1 MAERWTK
8 ERRLEHTRS
17 LLLDSAEDVFARK
30 GFEGAALEDIA
41 DAAGYTR
48 GAIYSHFGSKVE
60 LFFAVLE
67 RQRMQFLDGFS
78 DVIAAF
84 NQLDQLDIDEF
95 AARWGDLIRT
105 GGADRAALG
114 FEFTLFLVRNPDA
127 RDRVAAQREE
137 TVRSLA
143 EYISSGADRLGAR
156 LTTPSRELAQV
167 ILAAYDGVTLSS
179 LLDDTAV
186 YRTFLEMVIS
196 HIVPAH
202 ETK

>member
-60 LFFAVLE
+60 LFLAVIE
-67 RQRMQFLDGFS
+67 RQREQFLEGFS
-78 DVIAAF
+78 DVIATF
-84 NQLDQLDIDEF
+84 QQLDDLDV
-95 AARWGDLIRT
+95 AGLAVRWKDLIEA

-114 FEFTLFLVRNPDA
+114 YEFTLFLVRNPDA
-127 RDRVAAQREE
+127 RDRVAAQREQ

-143 EYISSGADRLGAR
+143 DYIASHADLLGAQ
-156 LTTPSRELAQV
+156 LDIPAEQLAQV

-179 LLDDTAV
+179 LLDGAAV

-196 HIVPAH
+196 HIVPAQ

>member
-60 LFFAVLE
+60 LFLAVIE
-67 RQRMQFLDGFS
+67 RQREQFLDGFS

-84 NQLDQLDIDEF
+84 HQFDELDIDGLAE
-95 AARWGDLIRT
+95 RWRVLIEAD
-105 GGADRAALG
+105 GADRAALG
-114 FEFTLFLVRNPDA
+114 YEFTLFLVRNPDA
-127 RDRVAAQREE
+127 RDRVAAQRAE

-143 EYISSGADRLGAR
+143 EYIASGAERLGAR
-156 LTTPSRELAQV
+156 LSTPAEQLAQV

-179 LLDDTAV
+179 LLDGVAV

-196 HIVPAH
+196 HIVPAQ
-202 ETK
+202 ETN